1 MEGRSFRTFSI
12 IKGLLL
18 GCLGLVLIVK
28 PGQMAAGIA
37 FYVGLI
43 MLAGGLV
50 SFFYTYRLNKSGEF
64 RSISY
69 VAPVSV
75 LVGSLILL
83 VFPQYALS
91 VFALVI
97 GFWILMDGV
106 SQIRISRQ
114 VNPSSKGIGRWLL
127 VMGVIS
133 LIIGVL
139 IVLRPYELIKM
150 MTMLFGSLM
159 LISGVFQVYS
169 GLRR

>member
-1 MEGRSFRTFSI
+1 
-12 IKGLLL
+12 
-18 GCLGLVLIVK
+18 
-28 PGQMAAGIA
+28 
-37 FYVGLI
+37 

-50 SFFYTYRLNKSGEF
+50 SFFYTYRLNQSGEI

-83 VFPQYALS
+83 IFPQYALS
-91 VFALVI
+91 VFAIVI
-97 GFWILMDGV
+97 GFWILMDGI

-114 VNPSSKGIGRWLL
+114 VNSSGKGIGPWLL
-127 VMGVIS
+127 VMGIIS

-150 MTMLFGSLM
+150 MTMIFGLLM
-159 LISGVFQVYS
+159 LISAVFQVYS
-169 GLRR
+169 GFRR

>member
-1 MEGRSFRTFSI
+1 MEDKSFRTFSI
-12 IKGLLL
+12 LKGLLL
-18 GCLGLVLIVK
+18 GCLGLVLIVN

-37 FYVGLI
+37 FYFGLI

-50 SFFYTYRLNKSGEF
+50 SFFYTYRLNQSGEI

-83 VFPQYALS
+83 IFPQYALS
-91 VFALVI
+91 VFAIVI
-97 GFWILMDGV
+97 GFWILMDGI

-114 VNPSSKGIGRWLL
+114 VNSSGKGIGPWLL
-127 VMGVIS
+127 VMGIIS

-150 MTMLFGSLM
+150 MTMIFGLLM
-159 LISGVFQVYS
+159 LISAVFQVYS
-169 GLRR
+169 GFRR